1 MEELK
6 KLWNEFTE
14 MVDDDYLRTRMDS
27 FMEKGN
33 KTAAKDVRVSLM
45 AIAKKCKEVRDA
57 IQKVKNAQ

>member
-1 MEELK
+1 MNELK

-14 MVDDDYLRTRMDS
+14 MVDDDYLRTRMEA
-27 FMEKGN
+27 FTETGN
-33 KTAAKDVRVSLM
+33 KTAAKDVRVALM